1 MRRWFAASGLRGSS
15 LRVVPRGPLPLPQK
29 LALAVEIV
37 CVYAATRWRLRRR
50 NLSDLAEEIR
60 AGAQAHRGDLDLDP
74 GSREAAMV
82 AARLGHAT
90 ARAVRL
96 LPTDSKC
103 LVQSIVLSSLLSA
116 RGITGT
122 LVIGAHSNP
131 EFTAHAW
138 VEYAGRPLLPAHD
151 YQDSR
156 LLEI

>member
-1 MRRWFAASGLRGSS
+1 MVRRLRGRGFGP
-15 LRVVPRGPLPLPQK
+15 RVTPNEPLPLPQK

-37 CVYAATRWRLRRR
+37 CVYAVTRWRLPRR
-50 NLSDLAEEIR
+50 NLGDLVAEIR
-60 AGAQAHRGDLDLDP
+60 ARALARRGDLALDP
-74 GSREAAMV
+74 ESREAAII

-90 ARAVRL
+90 VRIMRF

-131 EFTAHAW
+131 DFSAHAW
-138 VEYAGRPLLPAHD
+138 VESAGQPLLPALD
-151 YQDSR
+151 YQDAR
-156 LLEI
+156 LLEM